1 MAKPVVTA
9 AGPGADPVAAVR
21 AFNRFYTNVI
31 GLLRGGHL
39 GTPYS
44 LTEARVLFELARQES
59 TEVAAL
65 RQSLDID
72 AGYLSRIMTRFDSE
86 QLIAR
91 QRSATDGRR
100 QVIRLTDAGQAAF
113 AELDARQ
120 TEQTASLLM
129 HLTEQ
134 DKRQLLAAMGNVQRI
149 LTSVTGVA
157 NGNSG
162 SGVTGGSGGNG
173 GTAASGAPG
182 AAPPARPR
190 AWLLRPPRPGDLGW
204 VVHRHGA
211 VYARDYGWDE
221 TFEHLVARIVADY
234 AAGRDPQREACWI
247 AEVDGEPAG
256 CVFCVR
262 EDDDTAQLRLLLV
275 EPSARGLG
283 IGARLVEECLR
294 FARAAGYRQIT
305 LWTQDCLTAARR
317 IYQAAGFELGS
328 EGKHHSFGHDLT
340 EQTWSRPL

>member
-1 MAKPVVTA
+1 MAKPVTIATDTA
-9 AGPGADPVAAVR
+9 ADPVAAVR

-72 AGYLSRIMTRFDSE
+72 AGYLSRILARFDTE
-86 QLIAR
+86 KLIVR
-91 QRSATDGRR
+91 QRSAGDGRR
-100 QVIRLTDAGQAAF
+100 QVIRLTDAGQAAI

-120 TEQTASLLM
+120 NEQTAGLLM
-129 HLTEQ
+129 HVTEQ
-134 DKRQLLAAMGNVQRI
+134 DKRQLLAAMRDIQRV
-149 LTSVTGVA
+149 LPPAGQD
-157 NGNSG
+157 
-162 SGVTGGSGGNG
+162 
-173 GTAASGAPG
+173 PG
-182 AAPPARPR
+182 AAATPPARPR

-234 AAGRDPQREACWI
+234 AAGRDSQREACWI

-262 EDDDTAQLRLLLV
+262 KDDGTAQLRLLLV

-294 FARAAGYRQIT
+294 FARAAGYRQIM

-317 IYQAAGFELGS
+317 IYQAAGFELVS

>member
-1 MAKPVVTA
+1 MTKPAAIGTDTA
-9 AGPGADPVAAVR
+9 ADPVAAVR

-44 LTEARVLFELARQES
+44 LTEARVLFELARREE

-72 AGYLSRIMTRFDSE
+72 AGYLSRILARFDSE
-86 QLIAR
+86 NLTVR
-91 QRSATDGRR
+91 QRSAGDGRR
-100 QVIRLTDAGQAAF
+100 QVTRLTEAGQAAI

-120 TEQTASLLM
+120 NEQTAGLLAD
-129 HLTEQ
+129 LGEQ
-134 DKRQLLAAMGNVQRI
+134 DTRRLLAAMADIQ
-149 LTSVTGVA
+149 GVLPGGA
-157 NGNSG
+157 
-162 SGVTGGSGGNG
+162 GVTGDGATGDG
-173 GTAASGAPG
+173 ASAGPG
-182 AAPPARPR
+182 ATPPARPR

-234 AAGRDPQREACWI
+234 AAGRDPRREACWV

-262 EDDDTAQLRLLLV
+262 KDDETAQLRLLLV

-294 FARAAGYRQIT
+294 FARAAGYRQIM

-317 IYQAAGFELGS
+317 IYQAAGFELVS
-328 EGKHHSFGHDLT
+328 EGKHHSFGHDLV